1 MRVRR
6 HLPERWKWNWRPK
19 LPRLQSLRLP
29 RMPKERRTVGIA
41 IGVLVIA
48 GVFGY
53 LLAALVIFPAPIFA
67 ESHSMPR
74 LLGMTR
80 DDARHAL
87 EQQGLRM
94 HEGESRPDLSVPAGS
109 ILWQDPPPDVLV
121 PQGTEVTV
129 TASSGPPRI
138 PVPDVSGYDSANAR
152 TLITSAG
159 LTVGRVEEAQAPV
172 PKDVAVNTRPPAG
185 TPLLPDSK
193 ITLVVS
199 VGAPTITVPK
209 LLGKTLD
216 AARTALDSAGLVL
229 GTYVA
234 RTVDTV
240 AAGTII
246 EQQPN
251 AGTLSAP
258 GTAIDLIIARKPRS

>member
-6 HLPERWKWNWRPK
+6 HLPERWRWTWSWRPK
-19 LPRLQSLRLP
+19 LPNIRLP
-29 RMPKERRTVGIA
+29 ELPKERWVVGLA
-41 IGVLVIA
+41 V
-48 GVFGY
+48 GVFVVMAIVGY
-53 LLAALVIFPAPIFA
+53 LIAALVIFPAPIFA
-67 ESHSMPR
+67 ESHSTPR
-74 LLGMTR
+74 VIGMKR
-80 DDARHAL
+80 ADAEQAL
-87 EQQGLRM
+87 QQQGLRM

-138 PVPDVSGYDSANAR
+138 PVPDVSGYDSADAR

-159 LTVGRVEEAQAPV
+159 LAIGRVEEAQAPV

-185 TPLLPDSK
+185 SALLPDSK
-193 ITLVVS
+193 VTLVVS
-199 VGAPTITVPK
+199 VGAPTITVPS
-209 LLGKTLD
+209 LLGRTLD
-216 AARTALDSAGLVL
+216 DARAAIDSAGLVL

-234 RTVDTV
+234 RTVDTA

-258 GTAIDLIIARKPRS
+258 GTAVDLIIARGPRP